1 MILVCNGKPNNSIR
15 FISHQFLSF
24 TSFIFTVNHLCRYVK
39 EGDRVSQFDS
49 ICEVQSDKAS
59 VTITSRY
66 DGVIRKLYYDVDAIA
81 HVGSPLVDIETEKEH
96 GRSLQCFVILVCK
109 QL

>member
-1 MILVCNGKPNNSIR
+1 MTAVSDNASI
-15 FISHQFLSF
+15 SL
-24 TSFIFTVNHLCRYVK
+24 RYVK

-66 DGVIRKLYYDVDAIA
+66 DGIIRKLYYDVDATA
-81 HVGSPLVDIETEKEH
+81 LVGKPLVDIETESSSGES
-96 GRSLQCFVILVCK
+96 RSVQSLV
-109 QL
+109 LLRF

>member
-1 MILVCNGKPNNSIR
+1 M
-15 FISHQFLSF
+15 
-24 TSFIFTVNHLCRYVK
+24 K

-66 DGVIRKLYYDVDAIA
+66 DGVIRKLYYDVDSTAI
-81 HVGSPLVDIETEKEH
+81 VGKPLVDIETDGGH
-96 GRSLQCFVILVCK
+96 GKTATKK
-109 QL
+109 QTELKVGI